1 MAQEITLTLKMSV
14 AKGYLVQKFD
24 PGTILVDMSGT
35 TAIGGAQDI
44 GTTAEALTITD
55 VSTAGFAFFRNT
67 DSTNFIEIGTG
78 TGGSFVAFAKLKAGE
93 AAILR
98 LGTNA
103 PTARANTA
111 AAKLQFYILA
121 D

>member
-1 MAQEITLTLKMSV
+1 MAQEISISVKMTVS
-14 AKGYLVQKFD
+14 KGYLVQKSD

-44 GTTAEALTITD
+44 GTTAEALSITD
-55 VSTAGFAFFRNT
+55 VSTAGWAYFRNT
-67 DSTNFIEIGTG
+67 DTTNYVEIGTG
-78 TGGSFVAFAKLKAGE
+78 TAGSFVAFGKLKAGE
-93 AAILR
+93 ACLIR

-103 PTARANTA
+103 PTARANTSA
-111 AAKLQFYILA
+111 IKLQFYILA

>member
-24 PGTILVDMSGT
+24 PGTILVDLTGT
-35 TAIGGAQDI
+35 TAIGGVQDI
-44 GTTAEALTITD
+44 GTTAEALSITD
-55 VSTAGFAFFRNT
+55 VSTAGYAYFRNT
-67 DSTNFIEIGTG
+67 DTTNFVEIGTG
-78 TGGSFVAFAKLKAGE
+78 TAGSFVAFAKLKAGE

-111 AAKLQFYILA
+111 SVRLQFYILS